1 MAAVAVAKSESSY
14 GPMATLELDAAL
26 LQSQWELCD
35 KVADYLSH
43 IVGQLHG
50 DPARYSNFL
59 SVTVNELVELA
70 FKTSAVTGPVKF
82 ELYREVGL
90 VRVKLSFH
98 CAADARAAIC
108 VGLDGRAQKAALA
121 QDLGRVII
129 NDVSRL
135 AGFADVCQV
144 QLAAAEEAPDR
155 IALTAGFLW
164 HEEHP

>member
-59 SVTVNELVELA
+59 
-70 FKTSAVTGPVKF
+70 
-82 ELYREVGL
+82 
-90 VRVKLSFH
+90 
-98 CAADARAAIC
+98 
-108 VGLDGRAQKAALA
+108 
-121 QDLGRVII
+121 
-129 NDVSRL
+129 
-135 AGFADVCQV
+135 
-144 QLAAAEEAPDR
+144 
-155 IALTAGFLW
+155 
-164 HEEHP
+164 